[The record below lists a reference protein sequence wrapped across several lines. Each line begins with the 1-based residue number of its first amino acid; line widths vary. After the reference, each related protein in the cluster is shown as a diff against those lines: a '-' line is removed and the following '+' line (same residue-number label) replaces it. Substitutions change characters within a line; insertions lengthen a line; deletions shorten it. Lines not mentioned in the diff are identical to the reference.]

1 MEYTP
6 NGKLV
11 NSFQMNI
18 EPLKI
23 TDEDIKK
30 SYENALKGA
39 DDFEKRF
46 KVSVRGKKMTEQEQ
60 AELVKSYREQLIKY
74 KDPSLYPKVLPYFS
88 SMIIDSDGN
97 ILVFEF
103 TKDEDKVNNKFRA
116 YSYDMKGN
124 FLGTSSFKNEVLD
137 LTFNPQ
143 NFQFFNGFVYTVA
156 KAKKESK
163 EPLKIVKL
171 KLQ

>member
-1 MEYTP
+1 
-6 NGKLV
+6 
-11 NSFQMNI
+11 
-18 EPLKI
+18 
-23 TDEDIKK
+23 
-30 SYENALKGA
+30 
-39 DDFEKRF
+39 
-46 KVSVRGKKMTEQEQ
+46 MTEQEREKVRKEIQ
-60 AELVKSYREQLIKY
+60 EQMVKL
-74 KDPSLYPKVLPYFS
+74 KDPANYPKYLPYFS
-88 SMIIDSDGN
+88 TMIIDSDGN
-97 ILVFEF
+97 ILIFEY
-103 TKDEDKVNNKFRA
+103 TKDEDKTNNKFRA

>member
-1 MEYTP
+1 
-6 NGKLV
+6 
-11 NSFQMNI
+11 
-18 EPLKI
+18 
-23 TDEDIKK
+23 
-30 SYENALKGA
+30 
-39 DDFEKRF
+39 
-46 KVSVRGKKMTEQEQ
+46 MTEQEQ

-103 TKDEDKVNNKFRA
+103 TKDEDLLNNRFRA

-156 KAKKESK
+156 KAKKENK
-163 EPLKIVKL
+163 VPLKIVKL